1 MVGHAH
7 IAVGIGLLFLALSII
22 ESFVKMSVRR
32 ALYLSG
38 MLVLMALVLSISGV
52 EQAGFA
58 AMHTEILWGFRTLFG
73 LLFLLGLLFYAPLF
87 SSKTCKVYI
96 HSLRPIDL
104 YNMVGFLSDGL
115 GGMMLI
121 LFGSTLYALIAQPFV
136 GAYQMIVFGFV
147 MGVGFLHLLGV
158 LFPSKA
164 YTFAL
169 ATVILRLITAA
180 GFFALYKAGTF
191 GWIAL
196 AIASVDLL
204 FVLLYLLFKDLDEK
218 IIMD

>member
-1 MVGHAH
+1 
-7 IAVGIGLLFLALSII
+7 VGIGLLFLALSII
-22 ESFVKMSVRR
+22 EPFVKASAKRTM
-32 ALYLSG
+32 YLAG
-38 MLVLMALVLSISGV
+38 MLLLMALVLSISGV

-58 AMHTEILWGFRTLFG
+58 TMHTEILWTLRALFG

-87 SSKTCKVYI
+87 SLKRSIGYLGT
-96 HSLRPIDL
+96 LRPIDL
-104 YNMVGFLSDGL
+104 YNLTGFLSDGA
-115 GGMMLI
+115 GGIMLI
-121 LFGSTLYALIAQPFV
+121 LFGSTLYALIGQPFT
-136 GAYQMIVFGFV
+136 GGYQNIVFGFV
-147 MGVGFLHLLGV
+147 MGVGLLHLLGV
-158 LFPSKA
+158 LMPTRA

-180 GFFALYKAGTF
+180 GFFALYKAGIF

-204 FVLLYLLFKDLDEK
+204 FVLVYLLFKDLDEK